1 MGKREK
7 ISRVYLMCGPAGSGK
22 STFARKLEA
31 GGAVRLSFD
40 EESFKRGIF
49 KHPLPDEI
57 REAVKQE
64 LDARLLELIKSGQD
78 VVLDYSFWSKEMRKE
93 YTDLLKSNGIHPIIY
108 YVECPKESPWNGYKR
123 GRAYTAAISC
133 CRPRQPQY
141 IMTIFKSRKN
151 MKGISSE

>member
-1 MGKREK
+1 
-7 ISRVYLMCGPAGSGK
+7 MCGPAGSGK
-22 STFARKLEA
+22 TTFARKLEA
-31 GGAVRLSFD
+31 GGADRLSFD

-57 REAVKQE
+57 REAIKQE

-108 YVECPKESPWNGYKR
+108 YVECPKEIAMERLQKREGIHGGDIMLPAETASIYYDHFQEPEEHEGHIIRVKGY
-123 GRAYTAAISC
+123 
-133 CRPRQPQY
+133 
-141 IMTIFKSRKN
+141 
-151 MKGISSE
+151 